1 MPNST
6 IPKQTNQEFLRKFD
20 EAIEWMRSLRVNVN
34 QGRLTD
40 YRTAAHQWVS
50 MQDEDR
56 DRKKGLEHLPA
67 ITSAVYEVS
76 QFLEIHAAF
85 RDEPLTRLGG
95 IGAKMKQAIE
105 GPVHLQN
112 ETEKSSSPR
121 NYLFEAVTAARL
133 HRPENGSLTIF
144 DSPSDTGFK
153 LLHSSIWVE
162 CKRLTSAGRL
172 KANVNKACEQLKR
185 TIDKY
190 PKVNQRG
197 LVALDISK
205 LVTMPPPQ
213 YVFESP
219 IEAEIGQRT
228 EAIIDQYIREN
239 HNVWEQEYAG
249 QDSRIIGTLLRLSLI
264 AISKDVRK
272 YVFVHQWGI
281 HPRRGIN
288 VDDQRLLQMA
298 AKCLQK

>member
-105 GPVHLQN
+105 GQCTFRTKRKSPVALGIIC
-112 ETEKSSSPR
+112 
-121 NYLFEAVTAARL
+121 L
-133 HRPENGSLTIF
+133 
-144 DSPSDTGFK
+144 K
-153 LLHSSIWVE
+153 LLPQLVFTDQKTVPLQFLIRPQTPGLSYSTV
-162 CKRLTSAGRL
+162 RSGL
-172 KANVNKACEQLKR
+172 NVK
-185 TIDKY
+185 
-190 PKVNQRG
+190 G
-197 LVALDISK
+197 
-205 LVTMPPPQ
+205 
-213 YVFESP
+213 
-219 IEAEIGQRT
+219 
-228 EAIIDQYIREN
+228 
-239 HNVWEQEYAG
+239 
-249 QDSRIIGTLLRLSLI
+249 
-264 AISKDVRK
+264 
-272 YVFVHQWGI
+272 
-281 HPRRGIN
+281 
-288 VDDQRLLQMA
+288 
-298 AKCLQK
+298 